1 MLIEESVLSPKRAGV
16 GTGQQAAVSSAKVVP
31 FIRRL
36 AITMA
41 EELQDI
47 TLSSIQLYKN
57 IWREY
62 FEPRLPPNRAVRAGS
77 IMGPPSP
84 DVMSSRTVLK
94 PMFRL
99 KLLLTDFHF
108 EFYPSV
114 EKVNKIVIDP
124 IIDMVFSMS
133 NILDLQ
139 SRLEEVF
146 HMEMM
151 SNFPSV
157 AADHPNVLDAQN
169 FIRVRSL

>member
-1 MLIEESVLSPKRAGV
+1 MVMLIEECVLSPQRAGV
-16 GTGQQAAVSSAKVVP
+16 GPEQSSGKVVP
-31 FIRRL
+31 FVRRL

-47 TLSSIQLYKN
+47 TLSSIQLYKK

-62 FEPRLPPNRAVRAGS
+62 FEPRLPPNRALRAGS
-77 IMGPPSP
+77 IMGPPGP
-84 DVMSSRTVLK
+84 DVLTTRRVLK

-99 KLLLTDFHF
+99 KLVLTDLHF

-114 EKVNKIVIDP
+114 EEVNKIVIDP

-146 HMEMM
+146 RMEKM

-157 AADHPNVLDAQN
+157 AAGHPNILDAKN
-169 FIRVRSL
+169 SIKVRSL